1 MDGKKSVT
9 VVQTASPIGR
19 KPNQRETLRGLGLD
33 KLHRQRVLEDTPA
46 VRGMID
52 KVKHLVRIVAEGW
65 SACTS
70 DIGGMKLNEIS
81 DNPGADYRAKRV
93 GRGIG
98 SGKGKTAARGGKGQ
112 TARSGVALNGFEGG
126 QTPLHRRLP
135 KRGFNNSM
143 FRNDFAAVNLGRLQT
158 ALDAGKLKP
167 EDNTLNGATL
177 VACGMLRRLGDGIR
191 LLAKGEIRT
200 AITIEVSGASKVAIA
215 AVESVGGRV
224 IIRANRIK
232 GHENRR
238 RPLRPDV
245 KR

>member
-1 MDGKKSVT
+1 
-9 VVQTASPIGR
+9 
-19 KPNQRETLRGLGLD
+19 
-33 KLHRQRVLEDTPA
+33 
-46 VRGMID
+46 
-52 KVKHLVRIVAEGW
+52 
-65 SACTS
+65 
-70 DIGGMKLNEIS
+70 MKLNEIS
-81 DNPGADYRAKRV
+81 DNPRADYRAKRV

-143 FRNDFAAVNLGRLQT
+143 FRNDFAAINLGRLQT
-158 ALDAGKLKP
+158 AFDAGRLNP
-167 EDNTLNGATL
+167 EDTLNGATL

-224 IIRANRIK
+224 IFRANRIK
-232 GHENRR
+232 GNE
-238 RPLRPDV
+238 PEAAAPA
-245 KR
+245 